1 MALLGLGFS
10 DAEEKV
16 YQTGQL
22 RQGKGPTVLTDVIPA
37 NDEEKE
43 ETAGDMTVKIKGRSG
58 KFEYYHKTVDDARKV
73 EVKFDDLAELN
84 ADGDEIDIDGHSIK
98 NFAGQD
104 FSFTPVQEKEYGNAT
119 FQCLTFE
126 SPVNTVG
133 KLEIETCMCSEAGF
147 AGPPGDEWYISA
159 GNLKFNINFPKWD
172 FCNPCTD
179 RKGKEEIGEYLQFE
193 IEIKG
198 RSQNASKI
206 GGGKGGKG
214 GKGGFDLGAGAEVLL
229 TSKYEAGAQEQF
241 VMPEGFPAYKT
252 KGNKQI
258 FAFRFAKFVAP
269 LIYDPVLGVDQ
280 NAPIPPLPSP
290 PPAPTPEDAAISI
303 GSPLASL
310 VSLLA
315 VARVL

>member
-1 MALLGLGFS
+1 MALLGLGLA
-10 DAEEKV
+10 DLEERV

-22 RQGKGPTVLTDVIPA
+22 RQGKGLTVLTDITSA

-58 KFEYYHKTVDDARKV
+58 KFEYYHRTENDARKV
-73 EVKFDDLAELN
+73 EVKFDDLTELN

-104 FSFTPVQEKEYGNAT
+104 FTFTPVQEKEYGNAT
-119 FQCLTFE
+119 FQCLTF
-126 SPVNTVG
+126 SSDVNTVG
-133 KLEIETCMCSEAGF
+133 NLEIETCMCSEEGF
-147 AGPPGDEWYISA
+147 AGPPGDEWYITP
-159 GNLKFNINFPKWD
+159 GNLKFNINFNKWD

-179 RKGKEEIGEYLQFE
+179 KKGKEEIGAFLQFE

-229 TSKYEAGAQEQF
+229 TSKFEAGAQEQF

-258 FAFRFAKFVAP
+258 FAFRFQKFEAP
-269 LIYDPVLGVDQ
+269 LRYDPVLGVNQ
-280 NAPIPPLPSP
+280 SAPIPPSPS
-290 PPAPTPEDAAISI
+290 PAPTPEDAAISL
-303 GSPLASL
+303 SSQFASL

-315 VARVL
+315 VARAL